1 MGRAGGNYWPPSADG
16 KPTLMAPHF
25 WLYSHNF
32 THTGAPLVLA
42 AIARELASEGW
53 RRQLRLLSWGGL
65 HDRVHTQLRREL
77 ETEGLRCRVLDADQR
92 PPTPRPGDRLLL
104 NSLALPVPII
114 ETALDWL
121 EQGQLRRFD
130 WFAHEGNPSQLLPGD
145 HWPRRLRPLLAAGRL
160 KLRVPSQHSLA
171 HYQAWLQYS
180 GADLAVQSPR
190 LELSGPR
197 SQLLLQPL
205 PSFESLRLQLTGMAG
220 AGHKGH
226 LWLLRLVQ
234 AVLKLR
240 QEGPLRPLELH
251 FIGLETDPGA
261 PLARELRFWGQAL
274 LGDKFHWTAHG
285 PQALALAAMA
295 RANIAVSCSRRE
307 TFSLVALEAMALGQP
322 LLRNRTG
329 GWQEQL
335 EAGIT
340 GFDLGEPGGDLRS
353 EQVQLLHRLR
363 DPQATPE
370 AQLRAIGAQ
379 ARERAKRFSQVR
391 YSPWLL
397 A

>member
-1 MGRAGGNYWPPSADG
+1 
-16 KPTLMAPHF
+16 MAQF

-53 RRQLRLLSWGGL
+53 RQQLQLLSWGGL

-77 ETEGLRCRVLDADQR
+77 ETEGLRCRVLDADQL

-104 NSLALPVPII
+104 NSLALPAPVV
-114 ETALDWL
+114 ETALGWL
-121 EQGQLRRFD
+121 EQGQLRRLD
-130 WFAHEGNPSQLLPGD
+130 WYAHEANPAHYLTGN
-145 HWPRRLRPLLAAGRL
+145 HWPQRLRPLLAAGRL
-160 KLRVPSQHSLA
+160 QLRVPSQHCLA
-171 HYQAWLQYS
+171 HYQVWLQHK
-180 GADLAVQSPR
+180 GDGLAVQCPR

-197 SQLLLQPL
+197 AQLFEQPL
-205 PSFESLRLQLTGMAG
+205 PGFDSLRLQLTGMAG
-220 AGHKGH
+220 GGHKGH

-234 AVLKLR
+234 TVLKLR

-274 LGDKFHWTAHG
+274 LGDKFHWTPHG
-285 PQALALAAMA
+285 PQAPALAAMA

-335 EAGIT
+335 EPAIT
-340 GFDLGEPGGDLRS
+340 GFDLGEPGGELRS
-353 EQVQLLHRLR
+353 EQVQLLQRLR

-370 AQLRAIGAQ
+370 AQLKAMGREARGRAH
-379 ARERAKRFSQVR
+379 RFSQVR